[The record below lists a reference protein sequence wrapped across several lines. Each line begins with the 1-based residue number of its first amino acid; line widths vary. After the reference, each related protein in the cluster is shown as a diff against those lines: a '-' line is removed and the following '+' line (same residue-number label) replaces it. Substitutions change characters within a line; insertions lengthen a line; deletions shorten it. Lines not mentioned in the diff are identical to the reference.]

1 MCRNTILN
9 ASRKREYREI
19 LVSPAHARRRQ
30 ITLFTIDTAH
40 DHSELRD
47 IIVFLRER
55 VKSCLVLSVY
65 WPTLLMESNG
75 HGWVRMLVG
84 FLVM

>member
-1 MCRNTILN
+1 MCMNTILN
-9 ASRKREYREI
+9 ASHKREYRET
-19 LVSPAHARRRQ
+19 LGSLAHASRLQ
-30 ITLFTIDTAH
+30 ITLFTIDTSH

-47 IIVFLRER
+47 ITVFLRER

-65 WPTLLMESNG
+65 WPTLLVESNG

-84 FLVM
+84 LLVM